1 MNYGTLTVICGPMY
15 AGKTTETLKR
25 VLWAKNGKN
34 DRVRVFKPAFDNRYS
49 EVEIVSHDGL
59 KTSAESIEDLPY
71 IGLGADLVVLD
82 ECQFFMEPYVKGDVI
97 QFVRNLLTDGIHV
110 VAAGLDMD
118 WQGQPFDVTARLL
131 AMADETVKL
140 TANCTV
146 CGRPAK
152 KTYKKR
158 AEGGSVELGGSDKY
172 EARCNEHWMAIPD
185 STYAVAKA
193 ALERHNARLADEATE
208 GLVDEEDGSA
218 GC

>member
-1 MNYGTLTVICGPMY
+1 MTYGTLTVICGPMY

-25 VLWAKNGKN
+25 VLWAKKGQKK
-34 DRVRVFKPAFDNRYS
+34 RVRVLKPAFDNRYS

-59 KTSAESIEDLPY
+59 RTPAESIVTLPY

-82 ECQFFMEPYVKGDVI
+82 ECQFFMEPYVEGDVI
-97 QFVRNLLTDGIHV
+97 RFVSNLLRDGIDV

-118 WQGQPFDVTARLL
+118 WQGQAFPVTARLL
-131 AMADETVKL
+131 AMADEIIKL

-158 AEGGSVELGGSDKY
+158 AEGDSVELGGSDKY
-172 EARCNEHWMAIPD
+172 EARCNEHWMGISDEQHAL
-185 STYAVAKA
+185 AKA
-193 ALERHNARLADEATE
+193 ALERMEAAMKRDQSAPEADAQ
-208 GLVDEEDGSA
+208 
-218 GC
+218 